1 MQATILLEE
10 DKMEDRRQFKRYPIQ
25 LSAKY
30 LKESGDEWK
39 YCSII
44 DISSKGIRINVSS
57 HEELHLNATLQL
69 EIIVSTKEKSIKA
82 TGTLV
87 WLKEITEKMTFEGAT
102 SLTKMIVCGVKLVKI
117 DNEDKQTL
125 LEYAYGNWPGSEEE

>member
-1 MQATILLEE
+1 
-10 DKMEDRRQFKRYPIQ
+10 MEDRRQFKRYPIQ

-39 YCSII
+39 DCSII
-44 DISSKGIRINVSS
+44 DISSEGMRINVYS

-69 EIIVSTKEKSIKA
+69 EIIVPTKEKSIKA
-82 TGTLV
+82 TGTSV
-87 WLKEITEKMTFEGAT
+87 WLKEITEKMTFERAT
-102 SLTKMIVCGVKLVKI
+102 SFTKMTMCGVKLVKI

-125 LEYAYGNWPGSEEE
+125 LDYAYDNWSRKDKG